1 MSEGTVFTVICIA
14 ALFLLVFVGAEFH
27 WGSILPRKKVDVN
40 GITPYLPDSFD
51 EAQEYEKADVSLK
64 GVIQSFKDSTLV
76 YDPVQDEFVSQ
87 YVLYDGYMGE
97 HRCPDV
103 VARFAVVAL
112 TPVISDI
119 YNTPTERRREAYKTL
134 LKIYRWRRGT
144 RQAMKDALAY
154 EPEPASA

>member
-1 MSEGTVFTVICIA
+1 MSPEVIFGTICV
-14 ALFLLVFVGAEFH
+14 ALFLLICLAAEVH
-27 WGSILPRKKVDVN
+27 WGLFTSRKKVDVN

-64 GVIQSFKDSTLV
+64 GVIQSFKDSGMM

-112 TPVISDI
+112 TPVIRDI

-134 LKIYRWRRGT
+134 LKIYRWRRST

-154 EPEPASA
+154 EPDQATA